1 MNKNKLA
8 IFDLDGTLYDTKGV
22 NYRAYKEA
30 LSQIGYNVNIDFNYY
45 SNYCNANS
53 FKVFL
58 PTIVEGITIEEMN
71 RVHEIKKNVYSHY
84 LNFAVRNDLLFN
96 IIDLIKS
103 EFIIALV
110 TGANYRNAIELLETF
125 SDVEKVDLIITQED
139 VKNVK
144 PSPECFIYA
153 MDKVKINTEN
163 TLIFEDSDAGIE
175 AAKLSGA
182 KYVKVYGYNWNNCKL
197 FVSHISSNGFL

>member
-58 PTIVEGITIEEMN
+58 PTIVEEITIEEMN
-71 RVHEIKKNVYSHY
+71 KVHEIKKNVYSHY

-96 IIDLIKS
+96 IIDLIKT

-110 TGANYRNAIELLETF
+110 TGANYRNAIELLEAF
-125 SDVEKVDLIITQED
+125 SDVEKFDLIITQED

-144 PSPECFIYA
+144 PSPECFLYA

-163 TLIFEDSDAGIE
+163 TLIFEDSDADIE

-182 KYVKVYGYNWNNCKL
+182 KYVKVYGYN
-197 FVSHISSNGFL
+197 